1 MKLKMTIPST
11 TTTSYVSAEDVKKKS
26 DGISDKGYFFGEI
39 DWDDATDP
47 IVVTVKCT
55 TYIDKTLTGKQKKDV
70 EAHEHQHF
78 ADFITLAGQM
88 KKDIEGALK
97 GGKDPQIQDRVNWLN
112 YDKCV
117 KSAAFHRKTA
127 GYSAEM
133 CFKPS
138 SDRPK

>member
-1 MKLKMTIPST
+1 MKLKMTIPSS
-11 TTTSYVSAEDVKKKS
+11 TTTSYVSAKELKKKS
-26 DGISDKGYFFGEI
+26 DGISDKGYFFGEVEWN
-39 DWDDATDP
+39 DSDDP

-55 TYIDKTLTGKQKKDV
+55 TYINETLTGTEKKDV
-70 EAHEHQHF
+70 VAHERQHF
-78 ADFITLAGQM
+78 TDFIALAVQM

-97 GGKDPQIQDRVNWLN
+97 GGKDPQISDRVDWLY

-117 KSAAFHRKTA
+117 KSAAFHRETA
-127 GYSAEM
+127 GYSVEI

>member
-11 TTTSYVSAEDVKKKS
+11 TTTNYVSAKEVKKKS

-39 DWDDATDP
+39 DWNDADDP

-55 TYIDKTLTGKQKKDV
+55 TYINETLTGNDKQDV
-70 EAHEHQHF
+70 EAHERQHF
-78 ADFITLAGQM
+78 TDFITLAGQM

-97 GGKDPQIQDRVNWLN
+97 GGKDPQIADRVEWLY
-112 YDKCV
+112 YDKCL

-127 GYSAEM
+127 GYSVEI